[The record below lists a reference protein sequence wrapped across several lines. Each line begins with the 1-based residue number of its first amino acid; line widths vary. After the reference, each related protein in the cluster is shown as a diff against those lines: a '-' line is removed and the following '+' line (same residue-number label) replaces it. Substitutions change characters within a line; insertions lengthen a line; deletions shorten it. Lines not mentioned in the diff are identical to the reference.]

1 MRHYNIEDYEG
12 ENESKGFSGK
22 YAIRRDIARNGKSGA
37 FQKPKKENHKPRP
50 PRHLENPVPE
60 NFKK

>member
-1 MRHYNIEDYEG
+1 MRHYQVEDFEGDEIE
-12 ENESKGFSGK
+12 GFSQRGK

-50 PRHLENPVPE
+50 PRNLENPVPE
-60 NFKK
+60 SF

>member
-12 ENESKGFSGK
+12 DDESVQGFSGK

-37 FQKPKKENHKPRP
+37 FQKQKKETHKPRP
-50 PRHLENPVPE
+50 PRNLETPVPE
-60 NFKK
+60 NF

>member
-1 MRHYNIEDYEG
+1 MRHYNIEDYDD
-12 ENESKGFSGK
+12 ESVQGFSGK

-50 PRHLENPVPE
+50 PRNLENPVPE
-60 NFKK
+60 SF